1 MIPIPRPPHQD
12 VEQRWAD
19 RYGYTACARVAGHD
33 LTVCAASPN
42 KGYLPA
48 AVATLTQ
55 IYDGSAHPEA
65 RPRLVRL
72 TNSGTQGDNQHPIGL
87 EVPARHRC
95 RPQPRSPPP
104 AALGSAT
111 RDSLVCSTH
120 AWCPG
125 TAWRP
130 GTTLSDLQALF
141 GIEEFTR
148 TPPMDSTLTALGRC
162 RSAAELW

>member
-72 TNSGTQGDNQHPIGL
+72 TNSGTQGDNQHSIGL

-95 RPQPRSPPP
+95 RPQPRSHTTGC
-104 AALGSAT
+104 ARIRHT
-111 RDSLVCSTH
+111 R
-120 AWCPG
+120 
-125 TAWRP
+125 
-130 GTTLSDLQALF
+130 
-141 GIEEFTR
+141 
-148 TPPMDSTLTALGRC
+148 LTGLLHPCMVPWDCMAPWDHPL
-162 RSAAELW
+162 